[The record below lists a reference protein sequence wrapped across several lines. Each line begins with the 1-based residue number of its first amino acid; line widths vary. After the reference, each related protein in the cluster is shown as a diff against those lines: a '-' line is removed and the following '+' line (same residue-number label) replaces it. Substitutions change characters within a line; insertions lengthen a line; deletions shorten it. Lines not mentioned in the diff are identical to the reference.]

1 MMARFTS
8 GVVILVG
15 SLLSG
20 CFSEKAAVSRTEY
33 KSHRCCWGKAVRY
46 ECPNVLLTK
55 VMGVTVPEYEWN
67 ERAGNGTFG
76 ASHFNLKEPVD
87 GFTHCVLNV
96 IHSEKSAGTCDLDL
110 ILCEESDGSSE
121 SSGLKSIELSRAYP
135 FGTDDCCLLE
145 ELQRVLSWLGESLGT
160 DISVDSLASV
170 RDCVDSPWY
179 TSYYCPQVVS
189 SVIIRLSGSQC
200 VVVEVRDAV
209 CVRRNCGLEE
219 VLPAIIKVKFDFRT
233 PEPPLDKDLAS
244 AAGPVKR
251 VTIGRDISSSVS
263 REFAVR
269 H

>member
-1 MMARFTS
+1 MKARFAVGS
-8 GVVILVG
+8 VILVC

-20 CFSEKAAVSRTEY
+20 CFSEKAAVGRTEY
-33 KSHRCCWGKAVRY
+33 KPCRYPGMAVRY

-67 ERAGNGTFG
+67 KRNGDGTFG
-76 ASHFNLKEPVD
+76 IIHFDLKEPVD
-87 GFTHCVLNV
+87 GFTHCILDVV
-96 IHSEKSAGTCDLDL
+96 HSEKSDGT
-110 ILCEESDGSSE
+110 SV

-135 FGTDDCCLLE
+135 FGTDDRCLLE

-263 REFAVR
+263 RELAAY